1 MNLFGEAEVVF
12 PGTFKKAPS
21 PLRTY
26 SIATNA
32 IVSPTAIGDYQ
43 ECAGSFGFP
52 EDSGLENRFIIW
64 RSLGPNIVFEEYS
77 VDCDVAKS
85 TLCLHIDNTSIVRGT
100 SIYFTAG
107 RLVIVV
113 PTHVSAHRFFFK
125 IYEHDSAASLVGKAV
140 LSLFPS
146 DDDLDFAH
154 EEHVYT
160 TPGYSRAVD
169 VSMLPE
175 DRTLI
180 ASQLPDGQVVGVVM
194 HALGNPNER
203 STEKLLKTSGFF
215 SRLIRTEEKWD
226 AVSFTTTS
234 EGLVYV
240 LYSDFLIRVWKAE
253 NFQLLS
259 TEELV
264 SALADQ
270 TLDVRPVSIK
280 ANIIS
285 GRIVVTVNVKQAA
298 NSKFLFYASREN
310 DELQLLASL
319 SGPSSGEVIDF
330 EMVDGF
336 EGTAT
341 IWGIR
346 RNSPRCADLYNLVRC
361 SVDFK
366 ECVENWIEVQPVSSV
381 EPTVPQDSLLRH
393 RVDYAKRRIFGGEDF
408 TVDVVIRSI
417 NMTCKG
423 FNNITLAPH
432 IHMTAVEKHVD
443 EYLKSMSFKDHYA
456 PRSDRVTFSQHI
468 DREVVEIATSKFWT
482 TLLQTCEQFQA
493 SGGFIPLRIWT
504 APQLELI
511 GVIQQ
516 NRFTICVAADE
527 EVESLLAP
535 CWKKDDSATIRRIFS
550 DTEKYRHTNPSQSD
564 LIKLR
569 GSIVGNIKRL
579 RAIAM
584 RFADHSP
591 FSSNGVCP
599 PSFEYGDSAFSA
611 GFLGAVVRR
620 YVMKRLEFASILRDI
635 IRVTVEST
643 SRTGG
648 ASACIKDREFTSRMN
663 SMFTNYNILAQ
674 SLSARVILRT
684 PLKAHGQRI
693 PDDLPN
699 RRQVCVAEA
708 FFSLGG
714 PTLLAAGTS
723 VASSA
728 SGEEYDG
735 EATDMDV
742 GQDLDGEDVLSRQ
755 FDRRRQSSLAVHPF
769 ARFVAD
775 TSYKTI
781 FYLWPESPELTL
793 PRFLREHKF
802 FAALQQYC
810 IFNNSTLD
818 CDLKFAL
825 RFYQAVA
832 YAGTGLGEKAVVAF
846 MDSLPGINRADPEDP
861 LNKVFEASNKRHGV
875 PHVSRATY
883 FFEVL
888 TILEEHSHVEQLLQL
903 GKQALQEKELDDRV
917 VQDTFTLVFK
927 HQMQCGK
934 YDDALETLQSN
945 PVKSVQIKCLR
956 DLLSK
961 MVLLKRYEELLELNF
976 GTLFATVV
984 HFIELRAADYDVTKD
999 SEIFDLLSSLYFK
1012 GLLYRRAAKTY
1023 YVLSNKLS
1031 LVPYSPENIARRC
1044 DALLKAVTLL
1054 SLTKENK
1061 WLDVEEID
1069 EDDES
1074 MDISNAN
1081 SSVST
1086 QQKRGKTRVIHE
1098 EEIRR
1103 EWFLETM
1110 KFEIMDP
1117 KARTSPP
1124 SDPEQVALKLI
1135 QKKSFDDALTLIGLF
1150 ELEPYKLLEAVTVEC
1165 IKINKVK
1172 KEIYPAWVYE
1182 NMRYSYSEAV
1192 KGRHWQ
1198 ILQAYL
1204 RIVEEDVRGCSQP
1217 KRTIYYTLLAH
1228 MWDIP
1233 QWLEESYMEQNV
1245 EEMLTCLLEFG
1256 DFEPAFK
1263 MSHKFMDKISAM
1275 MRSGSKLLEVMS
1287 IALPV
1292 NAYDNLLHLTAEEE
1306 EYKEAREKLRARFH
1320 EVLNG
1325 IQRVEREHLNA
1336 NREQATISKQCSIA
1350 VPSSPNSAYSPTL
1363 VTLRCEDPRSTS
1375 CMKPIP
1381 RRGAIKQAIQTTNWD
1396 KMVSSKSNSI
1406 ISRKLSENGESYSV
1420 SMSTPSRKLSHQ
1432 DSDSQEVSE
1441 N

>member
-516 NRFTICVAADE
+516 A
-527 EVESLLAP
+527 
-535 CWKKDDSATIRRIFS
+535 
-550 DTEKYRHTNPSQSD
+550 
-564 LIKLR
+564 
-569 GSIVGNIKRL
+569 
-579 RAIAM
+579 
-584 RFADHSP
+584 
-591 FSSNGVCP
+591 VCP

-1325 IQRVEREHLNA
+1325 IQRVER
-1336 NREQATISKQCSIA
+1336 ISKQCSIA